1 MRLLKGDEGFLCQ
14 YDDLADFETV
24 WSSVFDLGSLAIC
37 RADGDPR
44 TAPFVA
50 DNRLR
55 AIVKGV

>member
-1 MRLLKGDEGFLCQ
+1 MA
-14 YDDLADFETV
+14 ADFETV
-24 WSSVFDLGSLAIC
+24 WSSIFDLGSLAVY

-55 AIVKGV
+55 AIVKGI